1 MRIKFLE
8 ALYTKVFINII
19 VENHQSTVYIEVCA
33 KDKVI
38 NTVHKK
44 FDTVGI
50 NSKMYE
56 LISLYTKESPF
67 NYISVLDKAPSQ
79 GAIPTCVSSEMGK
92 YADMSAAKY
101 ICVLKEW
108 AVYTPEYDLNA
119 IKNEYRSI
127 GVDFIFSPF
136 LIIRKF
142 FKDKIQSTLA
152 MFILVEDSHIS
163 LSVFDS
169 SKLLYAKYLD
179 MQSSKEDELLMDSS
193 LVEEDED
200 LDSIDLNDINIDYGS
215 ESLDDFSNIEDLDV
229 IDDID
234 EFAEALDIEKIVI
247 HDEVQSDSDEFNED
261 YQRFLLI
268 QSSLNSFYKDEKYES
283 QFVEKVYV
291 ADSIGLSGDLKRYL
305 EEEMFLSVFVRKID
319 LSVEV
324 CEMAKAELNEI

>member
-19 VENHQSTVYIEVCA
+19 VENHQSAVYIEVCS

-38 NTVHKK
+38 NTVYKK

-56 LISLYTKESPF
+56 LINLYIKESPF
-67 NYISVLDKAPSQ
+67 NYISVLDKSPSQ
-79 GAIPTCVSSEMGK
+79 GAIPTCVNSEMGK
-92 YADMSAAKY
+92 YGDMSSVKY
-101 ICVLKEW
+101 ICVSKEW
-108 AVYTPEYDLNA
+108 AAYTAEYDLNA

-142 FKDKIQSTLA
+142 FKDKIESTLA
-152 MFILVEDSHIS
+152 MFVLVEDSHIS
-163 LSVFDS
+163 LSIFDN

-200 LDSIDLNDINIDYGS
+200 LDSIDLTDISIDYGS

-229 IDDID
+229 IDEID

-247 HDEVQSDSDEFNED
+247 RDDVHSDSDEFNED
-261 YQRFLLI
+261 YQRFVLI
-268 QSSLNSFYKDEKYES
+268 QSSLSSFYKDEKYTS
-283 QFVEKVYV
+283 QFVEKVYI
-291 ADSIGLSGDLKRYL
+291 ADSIGLSGDFKRYL

-319 LSVEV
+319 LCAEV